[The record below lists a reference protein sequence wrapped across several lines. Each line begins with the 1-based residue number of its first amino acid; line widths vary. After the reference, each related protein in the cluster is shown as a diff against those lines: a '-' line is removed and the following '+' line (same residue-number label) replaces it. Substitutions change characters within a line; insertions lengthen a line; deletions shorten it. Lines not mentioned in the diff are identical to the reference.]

1 MVTGE
6 VLKIW
11 KAAMVDH
18 ILATGAF
25 ISFCAWPEE
34 LRVHE
39 VESINNGWEFWIKP
53 PSEIKVAVAKSGVS
67 PKRSE
72 FWTIRKTGDVVWR
85 QASLPFS
92 HMISFTS
99 PSCTVFIERIF
110 NIIYF

>member
-18 ILATGAF
+18 ILATRAF

-53 PSEIKVAVAKSGVS
+53 PSEI
-67 PKRSE
+67 
-72 FWTIRKTGDVVWR
+72 
-85 QASLPFS
+85 
-92 HMISFTS
+92 
-99 PSCTVFIERIF
+99 
-110 NIIYF
+110 